1 MRPKV
6 PKYSLSKVFSLLS
19 IIVLIIALVLVIYL
33 IKYGNENFS
42 VDQLEIKNNFY
53 DITPTNP
60 ILNNLQFPL
69 AGSRICIYSDTD
81 SDTDMECITAGELAN
96 ALKLPDYRKEHIC
109 IDEECLGYNDLAVL
123 NGDVGNKFK
132 ISHHSSDRG
141 PNASH
146 TNCLAEK
153 NVEFVSCDNTA
164 YEEGV
169 NTLGLKSCG
178 ADDIN
183 YFTIHDT
190 SFDSSSVAEDVQNLN
205 VQSYEEGEVVEAA
218 H

>member
-33 IKYGNENFS
+33 IKSGNENFS
-42 VDQLEIKNNFY
+42 VNQLEIKNNFY
-53 DITPTNP
+53 DITTTNP
-60 ILNNLQFPL
+60 ASILNNLKFPL
-69 AGSRICIYSDTD
+69 AGSRICIY

-96 ALKLPDYRKEHIC
+96 ALKLPNYRKEHIC
-109 IDEECLGYNDLAVL
+109 IDEECLGYKDLEIL

-153 NVEFVSCDNTA
+153 NVNFVSCDNTS
-164 YEEGV
+164 YEDGV

-178 ADDIN
+178 DYDIN

-205 VQSYEEGEVVEAA
+205 VQSSNNEVDVVEAA

>member
-1 MRPKV
+1 MRTKV

-19 IIVLIIALVLVIYL
+19 IIVLTIALVLVIYL
-33 IKYGNENFS
+33 IKYSNENFS
-42 VDQLEIKNNFY
+42 VDKLEIKNNFY
-53 DITPTNP
+53 DLTNTNS
-60 ILNNLQFPL
+60 ILTNLQFPL
-69 AGSRICIYSDTD
+69 AGSRICIYN
-81 SDTDMECITAGELAN
+81 DTDMECITAGELAN
-96 ALKLPDYRKEHIC
+96 GLKLPKYRKEHIC
-109 IDEECLGYNDLAVL
+109 IDEECLGYKDLEIL
-123 NGDVGNKFK
+123 NGDLDNKFK

-153 NVEFVSCDNTA
+153 NVRFVSCNNTE
-164 YEEGV
+164 YQGGV

-190 SFDSSSVAEDVQNLN
+190 RFSSAGVAEDVQNLN
-205 VQSYEEGEVVEAA
+205 IQPSGHGPAVAPA